1 MNEHGPD
8 IQISA
13 LSAAAADPTGT
24 ARNEVERCSVCL
36 DDIYPLE
43 EPTLTARLVCNRRQK
58 VDIQSSKSIAV
69 ATAASASASADVHTR
84 ATRTSADVGV
94 FACPH
99 MYHVDCIRRWA
110 CQVRYVCAV
119 EVLVACVCVVR
130 QVP

>member
-8 IQISA
+8 ISA
-13 LSAAAADPTGT
+13 ASAAAADPTGT

-69 ATAASASASADVHTR
+69 ANAASASADVHTR
-84 ATRTSADVGV
+84 ATRTSVDVGIL
-94 FACPH
+94 ACTH

-110 CQVRYVCAV
+110 CQVRYVSAV
-119 EVLVACVCVVR
+119 EVL
-130 QVP
+130 